1 MEDMCYESRRAV
13 EGLYVQEGDLLEVPA
28 KRLRSPR
35 PTSPNG
41 PLLSAPPPH
50 PTSQSPP
57 RPGIAD
63 IPVCTSRNY
72 QFVFDTFSDSGFMST
87 LQTTVNVITFGS
99 GKQLFPGLTA
109 TGINSVR
116 GALPVE
122 IIDSLHF
129 KL

>member
-1 MEDMCYESRRAV
+1 MMLVLVSSCGHLLIRFA
-13 EGLYVQEGDLLEVPA
+13 EGGKPRTGEVV
-28 KRLRSPR
+28 
-35 PTSPNG
+35 TV
-41 PLLSAPPPH
+41 
-50 PTSQSPP
+50 SQ
-57 RPGIAD
+57 
-63 IPVCTSRNY
+63 
-72 QFVFDTFSDSGFMST
+72 
-87 LQTTVNVITFGS
+87 ITFGS

>member
-1 MEDMCYESRRAV
+1 MHFSVD
-13 EGLYVQEGDLLEVPA
+13 D
-28 KRLRSPR
+28 
-35 PTSPNG
+35 
-41 PLLSAPPPH
+41 
-50 PTSQSPP
+50 
-57 RPGIAD
+57 
-63 IPVCTSRNY
+63 
-72 QFVFDTFSDSGFMST
+72 DT
-87 LQTTVNVITFGS
+87 VYVITFGS

>member
-1 MEDMCYESRRAV
+1 MCICGNRHAV
-13 EGLYVQEGDLLEVPA
+13 NKNVHIFMLSMNLEACVYMHVPRHA
-28 KRLRSPR
+28 AHTYTHIHS
-35 PTSPNG
+35 
-41 PLLSAPPPH
+41 
-50 PTSQSPP
+50 
-57 RPGIAD
+57 
-63 IPVCTSRNY
+63 VY
-72 QFVFDTFSDSGFMST
+72 
-87 LQTTVNVITFGS
+87 TVNVITFGS

>member
-1 MEDMCYESRRAV
+1 MDHSGSRITGRHFKKRV
-13 EGLYVQEGDLLEVPA
+13 GLCFP
-28 KRLRSPR
+28 
-35 PTSPNG
+35 
-41 PLLSAPPPH
+41 
-50 PTSQSPP
+50 
-57 RPGIAD
+57 I
-63 IPVCTSRNY
+63 
-72 QFVFDTFSDSGFMST
+72 
-87 LQTTVNVITFGS
+87 TVSLITFGS